1 MTTAR
6 SQSWFDVFKRVERS
20 VWFQGFIISI
30 IIIAALTVG
39 AKTYPLPYSVELA
52 INYLDTL
59 ITVFFLAEILLRFI
73 TYERKREFFKDP
85 WNCFELFLSCGSAA
99 TLFPTNPSGVRVQIG
114 RPFRFLRTFRILR
127 HATDLR
133 RVSRT
138 MILAVPSL
146 LSVLG
151 VLIIWMFLY
160 AAVGTQVFFNVK
172 YGESLN
178 KDANF
183 SSFVNSFLL
192 LFQVLTS
199 ILRTPLLSSCFPKT
213 EQHL

>member
-59 ITVFFLAEILLRFI
+59 ITVFFLAEILLRFV

-85 WNCFELFLSCGSAA
+85 WNLFDSVIVIGSLVPISNTDMVLVAR
-99 TLFPTNPSGVRVQIG
+99 LLRV
-114 RPFRFLRTFRILR
+114 LRVLR
-127 HATDLR
+127 LVSIIPDLR
-133 RVSRT
+133 
-138 MILAVPSL
+138 
-146 LSVLG
+146 
-151 VLIIWMFLY
+151 VLINALLKAIPKMGYIALLMFIIFY
-160 AAVGTQVFFNVK
+160 IFGAMG
-172 YGESLN
+172 S
-178 KDANF
+178 
-183 SSFVNSFLL
+183 
-192 LFQVLTS
+192 
-199 ILRTPLLSSCFPKT
+199 
-213 EQHL
+213 